1 MIDRV
6 QWVSHKNLNDFYFR
20 ENFRTDF
27 NQLGSMRT
35 ILPKAKMLVL
45 TATASPPVIQKMK
58 EVLLLNDD
66 YVLVSVSPNRANIYL
81 EKIERLA
88 NGTGKKAHK
97 AILVPLAEELNLLR
111 EKFPLTVIYMKLECM
126 IIAVRVFSDIVGN
139 VISESGDMRLF
150 NVFHSETTPAMKSK
164 VIEELGKKNSYIR
177 VVFATT
183 ALGMGVNTRYVQNVI
198 HITPSSS
205 MESYFQEI
213 GRAGRAG
220 GDAHAVLYYNN
231 SDVAA
236 NRDNV
241 NLDMK
246 GYCAAVGCLRA
257 YLLQYFGFK
266 PVSQQRCCSNCHPEF
281 KMKKRDTVP
290 KDVQPIRSSPQPEQ
304 AQSLMKELKSIIDEF
319 NSANEFS
326 LYDCPHIDSSIVEE
340 IIDKV
345 EYMMDKAF
353 FIQFGIWDD
362 DYLTMM
368 YNVVSKFCPTL

>member
-45 TATASPPVIQKMK
+45 TATASPPVIKKMK

-183 ALGMGVNTRYVQNVI
+183 ALGMYGREY
-198 HITPSSS
+198 
-205 MESYFQEI
+205 EI
-213 GRAGRAG
+213 CP
-220 GDAHAVLYYNN
+220 
-231 SDVAA
+231 
-236 NRDNV
+236 
-241 NLDMK
+241 K
-246 GYCAAVGCLRA
+246 
-257 YLLQYFGFK
+257 
-266 PVSQQRCCSNCHPEF
+266 CHPYYTIIIHGVVLP
-281 KMKKRDTVP
+281 RNRTC
-290 KDVQPIRSSPQPEQ
+290 RSGRRGCTCCVVLQ
-304 AQSLMKELKSIIDEF
+304 
-319 NSANEFS
+319 
-326 LYDCPHIDSSIVEE
+326 
-340 IIDKV
+340 
-345 EYMMDKAF
+345 
-353 FIQFGIWDD
+353 QFRR
-362 DYLTMM
+362 
-368 YNVVSKFCPTL
+368 SC